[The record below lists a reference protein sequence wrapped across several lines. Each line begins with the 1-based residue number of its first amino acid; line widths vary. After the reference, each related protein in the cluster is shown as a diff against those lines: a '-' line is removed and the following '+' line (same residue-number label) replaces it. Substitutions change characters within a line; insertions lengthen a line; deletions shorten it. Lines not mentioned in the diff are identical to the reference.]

1 MKEMVIIYLVMSF
14 IVFITTIKTWSDE
27 AKYLA
32 SFPAGDIGYYIF
44 PSDNYGKLT
53 ARHYIFVPSIIFIK
67 AFLVLNGMLKRVL

>member
-1 MKEMVIIYLVMSF
+1 MKEMVIIYLIASF
-14 IVFITTIKTWSDE
+14 VVFITTIRAWTKE
-27 AKYLA
+27 ANYLA
-32 SFPAGDIGYYIF
+32 SFPVGDIGYDVF